1 MLYQLSYASPIHLET
16 NLDARKSIPMKR
28 ADTLPLRTSNGT
40 ETKVSTP
47 R

>member
-16 NLDARKSIPMKR
+16 NPDARKSIPMKR
-28 ADTLPLRTSNGT
+28 ADTLPLRAFNGI
-40 ETKVSTP
+40 ENKVSTP